1 MGPSERVWDGF
12 IGLLRKELIRTDY
25 QVLLVQAPNDE
36 RLFFMNQ
43 RNTRPDQGK
52 ESSERKKKRGREKCQ
67 RTGTGPLTEGR
78 GRKKKKPRSIF
89 LSSAIIISPG
99 ALQVRYRRGPPP
111 HLPNC
116 PPDRTNRRK
125 KKEDRGGTT
134 KKGDERRAKGREPG
148 RRGGTKSSAG
158 PDQREEKKK
167 RMAEER
173 GRRGNERS
181 AKDEKRTRPP
191 KRKEDKKKTSQSLS
205 IDSYWSR
212 TRIGRGR
219 HQTYRN
225 IRRTVI
231 TVHTAIEIE
240 REKKKKQDRQ
250 GTRDAIR

>member
-1 MGPSERVWDGF
+1 
-12 IGLLRKELIRTDY
+12 
-25 QVLLVQAPNDE
+25 
-36 RLFFMNQ
+36 MNQ

-173 GRRGNERS
+173 GRRGTREAPKTR
-181 AKDEKRTRPP
+181 KEPDRRREKRI
-191 KRKEDKKKTSQSLS
+191 RKKHLSPFQS
-205 IDSYWSR
+205 
-212 TRIGRGR
+212 
-219 HQTYRN
+219 
-225 IRRTVI
+225 
-231 TVHTAIEIE
+231 TAIGPGLVLAGGATKPTETSAGPSSRYI
-240 REKKKKQDRQ
+240 QQ
-250 GTRDAIR
+250 